1 MFKLF
6 VLLFFLQ
13 VENNKNIIIGDSQVP
28 WIDLN
33 TKKAVREPDLWKG
46 GVAVDWLI
54 TRLNL
59 HPVNKKVENVIL
71 VIGTNGVFGKYKKD
85 DIPGLFSLIKKTF
98 PNAKILVVQG
108 SWGWMKG
115 KKVSEEFVRNY
126 YKKYEEQ
133 GGIIIEPPIGDIEPH
148 QNHPVY
154 KIIAKKL
161 DEILN

>member
-6 VLLFFLQ
+6 LLLFLFQ
-13 VENNKNIIIGDSQVP
+13 QETKNIIIGDSQVP

-33 TKKAVREPDLWKG
+33 TKKAVREPNLWKG

-54 TRLNL
+54 TRLKV

-85 DIPGLFSLIKKTF
+85 DIPGLFTLIKKDF

-115 KKVSEEFVRNY
+115 KKVTEEFVRSY
-126 YKKYEEQ
+126 YKKYEEL

-148 QNHPVY
+148 QNHKIY
-154 KIIAKKL
+154 KVIGSNL
-161 DEILN
+161 DAILN